1 MVVMIKSSEMKLSLT
16 TARFERQT
24 FDIKFHTVKIK
35 RVLEM
40 LFHLLIYHLIHLIDW
55 WFKLQSQ

>member
-55 WFKLQSQ
+55 